1 MPIGTHQFTLA
12 VPDDPNKFKNLVYLG
27 GGKKGIVLGAHNVD
41 GRLKYIQN
49 QSADSQAAKEWAD
62 PKENVK
68 WYKSDFD
75 TETKLV
81 KTPDGKNDSES
92 ISDLVKNAAN
102 YADNENEP
110 GKNIPYP
117 EASTNVKGGAVNS
130 NSWNESLIESAGG
143 KTDADFKGLD
153 TAHDKRIDPS
163 YFKDPKKDPPANAPT
178 NSATG
183 EASTSGAQTQLQ
195 QSQAA
200 ASEAERQRQL
210 KEERRKQGQK

>member
-1 MPIGTHQFTLA
+1 M
-12 VPDDPNKFKNLVYLG
+12 
-27 GGKKGIVLGAHNVD
+27 
-41 GRLKYIQN
+41 
-49 QSADSQAAKEWAD
+49 QAAKEWAD

-68 WYKSDFD
+68 WYKSDYD

-81 KTPDGKNDSES
+81 KTPDGKTDSEF
-92 ISDLVKNAAN
+92 ISELVKNAAN
-102 YADNENEP
+102 YAANEEEP

-117 EASTNVKGGAVNS
+117 DATTNVKGGAVNS

-163 YFKDPKKDPPANAPT
+163 YFKDPKKDPPANTST
-178 NSATG
+178 NSGTG
-183 EASTSGAQTQLQ
+183 DTSTSSAQTQQQ

-200 ASEAERQRQL
+200 AEAERQRQL
-210 KEERRKQGQK
+210 EEERRKQTQK